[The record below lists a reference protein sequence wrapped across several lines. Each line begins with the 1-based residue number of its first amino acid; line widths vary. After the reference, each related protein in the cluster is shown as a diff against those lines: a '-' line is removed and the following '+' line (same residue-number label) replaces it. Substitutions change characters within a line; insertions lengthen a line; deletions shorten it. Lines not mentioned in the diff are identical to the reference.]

1 MYSAAPAGSHRHVR
15 WGILPAALYKRQA
28 DRGRDRKVAIRWER
42 YEARSNSARYNCS
55 GLSLKVRE
63 ARSLR
68 DVLATQG
75 KLKSGQLNDS
85 LRAHVVDPKKK
96 HISWHIFFTLLL
108 QKFSTWNMGG
118 NFGIWRHYR
127 NVHGGF
133 LQREKP
139 AAPDVFGISKSK
151 FKCLAFWESIGA
163 YSLQKKSACR
173 DT

>member
-1 MYSAAPAGSHRHVR
+1 MLGGEFCPLLCTRDKPTEAEIEKWRSDGRDM
-15 WGILPAALYKRQA
+15 K
-28 DRGRDRKVAIRWER
+28 RGRTQPGIIVPDRA
-42 YEARSNSARYNCS
+42 
-55 GLSLKVRE
+55 LKVRE
-63 ARSLR
+63 ARSLQ

-151 FKCLAFWESIGA
+151 FKCLAF
-163 YSLQKKSACR
+163 
-173 DT
+173 